1 MKKYLPEGR
10 LINSGEMKAKISS
23 QKSLYEAYLNREYIE
38 ARAVMC
44 DSGHNLHFRLGNI
57 KGFMPREECAEGVKE
72 GKVRDIAII
81 SRVNKPVG
89 FYIEEI
95 RTDSSGEKTA
105 VLSRSAVQKQC
116 REEYISSLTPGDITE
131 VRVSHIEPFGAF
143 CDVAAGIT
151 ALLPIDG
158 ISVSRIPDPSAR
170 FGVGDDIKT
179 VIKNIDGDGR
189 ITLTHKELLGTWEEN
204 VKNFKAGET
213 VTGIIRSVEPY
224 GIFIELAA
232 NLAGLA
238 EYVGNVSAGRS
249 ASVFIK
255 SINPEKMKI
264 KLIIVD
270 ADGGCVCGKTEEKYF
285 ITDGHIDFWQYSP
298 ECSQKK
304 IFTDFSAPII

>member
-1 MKKYLPEGR
+1 MKKFLPEGH
-10 LINSGEMKAKISS
+10 LVNSEEMKSKISS
-23 QKSLYEAYLNREYIE
+23 QKALNEAYLNREYIE
-38 ARAVMC
+38 ARAIMC
-44 DSGHNLHFRLGNI
+44 DAKHNLHFKLGDI
-57 KGFMPREECAEGVKE
+57 KGFMPREECAEGVRE

-95 RTDSSGEKTA
+95 RTDSSGEKVA
-105 VLSRSAVQKQC
+105 VLSRAAVQKEC
-116 REEYISSLTPGDITE
+116 RREYINSLVPGDVIG

-143 CDVAAGIT
+143 CDVASGIT

-170 FGVGDDIKT
+170 FSVGDDIKA
-179 VIKNIDGDGR
+179 VVKSIDGEGR

-238 EYVGNVSAGRS
+238 ECAGDTEVGHS

-270 ADGGCVCGKTEEKYF
+270 TDKSCVCGKTEENYF
-285 ITDGHIDFWQYSP
+285 IDEGHIDFWQYSP
-298 ECSQKK
+298 DCSKK
-304 IFTDFSAPII
+304 TVFTDFSEAL